1 MPNRLMKLNWT
12 GLTAM
17 DGTEYLMTRLTI
29 MVLLMVLNAAAAILN
44 FSIGG
49 WNILT
54 GIFSLIVTFYCA
66 YVATR
71 IYNNTW

>member
-1 MPNRLMKLNWT
+1 
-12 GLTAM
+12 
-17 DGTEYLMTRLTI
+17 
-29 MVLLMVLNAAAAILN
+29 MVLLMVLNAASAILN